1 MSFFGL
7 GGKDVYFMGYAA
19 SSLFDN
25 SKNIIQEVALGS
37 IINGGNYVEAI
48 SRDAYPNCMYAHL
61 QHMYNYC
68 KSNYAFGLPNL
79 TVQDKFL
86 IPENLVRSLVSQYM
100 YPTLEATDTIDVLY
114 NTLAVGKDIEYYA
127 FKYALDNNI
136 LNGYQGVMSGAFNT
150 PNAGSPREDAST
162 AKYSYDINFTKL
174 RYERA
179 GGIFVTIDTAADG
192 SHTYTANVPSSN
204 SYGGPPIHPVTI
216 TPTSIPANNY
226 VPSGKEFSAGGDTY
240 FFWDSDIPTTKGT
253 VNIRAFATHT
263 PALWEHY
270 SGKFHI
276 NNVVVD
282 VTDIVPT
289 FVSRTDTVSSYNIK
303 LVTELDATIRVIEKA
318 FIYFGSGEP
327 VTQLTEVSST
337 EGKAPL
343 VFAEWNQDITEF
355 VTTYSASLIVRILD
369 SNGNPKTGW
378 LSTIFNDSNIPAG
391 IKQFISSLSF
401 QPFYPIFPL
410 KRNWAY
416 IDVDDP
422 NPAWLVDTPVA
433 GDPTVYTGAVYKA
446 LNKMKINA
454 KDIIKALKEDDQ
466 SKEIIDAYIY
476 FATDVLQ
483 DDPRLNV
490 YFYKYFKWLIE
501 IIPGSGMIG
510 EHTFIVSDDTF
521 KTSYKF
527 KQISKEVHQGVVAKR
542 GKAIKTISDTGD
554 ITVKYQLTDTTY
566 EKVTIYG
573 LRMFNSIYAGK
584 KDGVGV
590 SVHNWAVDDEKNHSP
605 FLIPLSQTV
614 LKQVNARTKEIVLK
628 YSAKLVCYTQHKEHV
643 KWYRTGWFGNVIR
656 IVLFIVAMVMNYYA
670 PGSGQS
676 FLAWAGSLTA
686 AQVASMI
693 IITLLKSILIG
704 LIVKAIMVHVLVP
717 LFGAKIALIF
727 TVAAMMY
734 GMFGQSGYDLP
745 FATDVS
751 SLAGPAL
758 NAAVAA
764 YSAEEASE
772 IQDAYEQFNAMV
784 KDRQQELKDAAT
796 ELGYYK
802 DSETNTRIDPLGFG
816 LNVDMGGYES
826 PDMYL
831 LRKSTNAS
839 LALTGYEYVQAF
851 YADKLSLG

>member
-19 SSLFDN
+19 SSLFDQ

-37 IINGGNYVEAI
+37 IINGGNYVEAL
-48 SRDAYPNCMYAHL
+48 SRDAYPNSMYAHL

-68 KSNYAFGLPNL
+68 EANYAFGLPNL

-86 IPENLVRSLVSQYM
+86 IPENIVRSLVSQYM
-100 YPTLEATDTIDVLY
+100 YPTLKATDTIDVLY
-114 NTLAVGKDIEYYA
+114 NAIAAGKDIEYYVL
-127 FKYALDNNI
+127 KHALDNNI
-136 LNGYQGVMSGAFNT
+136 LNGYKGLISGAFNT
-150 PNAGSPREDAST
+150 PDAGSPIEDT
-162 AKYSYDINFTKL
+162 ELKKYSYDINFTQL

-179 GGIFVTIDTAADG
+179 NGITVTIVTAADG
-192 SHTYTANVPSSN
+192 SHTYTANLPSS
-204 SYGGPPIHPVTI
+204 SHYGPPTVTVTI
-216 TPTSIPANNY
+216 TPTSIPANDF
-226 VPSGKEFSAGGDTY
+226 VPSGKEFSVGGDTY
-240 FFWDSDIPTTKGT
+240 FFWDSAIPTTEGT
-253 VNIRAFATHT
+253 VDIYAFATHT
-263 PALWEHY
+263 SALWEHY

-289 FVSRTDTVSSYNIK
+289 FKSRTDTVSSYNMK
-303 LVTELDATIRVIEKA
+303 LVTELDATIRIIEKT
-318 FIYFGSGEP
+318 IEYSNTGP
-327 VTQLTEVSST
+327 TVTAVTEVSST
-337 EGKAPL
+337 TGKAPL

-355 VTTYSASLIVRILD
+355 VTAYSSSLIVRILD

-378 LSTIFNDSNIPAG
+378 LSAIFNDSNAPAS

-401 QPFYPIFPL
+401 QPYYPIFPL
-410 KRNWAY
+410 KRNWEY

-422 NPAWLVDTPVA
+422 NPAWLVDTPNPV
-433 GDPTVYTGAVYKA
+433 DPTVYTGSVYKA
-446 LNKMKINA
+446 LNKLKINA
-454 KDIIKALKEDDQ
+454 KNIIEAIKEDDNAN
-466 SKEIIDAYIY
+466 EIIDAYIY

-501 IIPGSGMIG
+501 IIPGAGMLG

-527 KQISKEVHQGVVAKR
+527 KQISQMVSQGVVARK
-542 GKAIKTISDTGD
+542 GKAIKIVSDTGD
-554 ITVKYQLTDTTY
+554 ITVKYQLTDATY
-566 EKVTIYG
+566 EEVTIYG
-573 LRMFNSIYAGK
+573 LRMFNSIYAGH
-584 KDGVGV
+584 DGVEV
-590 SVHNWAVDDEKNHSP
+590 SVHNWAVDDERNHSP
-605 FLIPLSQTV
+605 FLIPLSQPV

-643 KWYRTGWFGNVIR
+643 KWYRTGWFGNLIK
-656 IVLFIVAMVMNYYA
+656 IVLFIIAMVMNYYA

-676 FLAWAGSLTA
+676 FLTWVGNLTA
-686 AQVASMI
+686 SQLISMV
-693 IITLLKSILIG
+693 IITTLKSILIG
-704 LIVKAIMVHVLVP
+704 AIMNAIMVHVLVP
-717 LFGAKIALIF
+717 LFGAKLALVF
-727 TVAAMMY
+727 TIAAMVY
-734 GMFGQSGYDLP
+734 GMFGATGYDLP
-745 FATDVS
+745 FATDVGT
-751 SLAGPAL
+751 LAGPAL
-758 NAAVAA
+758 NAATAA
-764 YSAEEASE
+764 YSAEQMSE

-784 KDRQQELKDAAT
+784 KDRQQELKDAAK
-796 ELGYYK
+796 ELGYYQ
-802 DSETNTRIDPLGFG
+802 DSETNARIDPLGFG

>member
-19 SSLFDN
+19 SSLFDE
-25 SKNIIQEVALGS
+25 SKNIFQEVALGS
-37 IINGGNYVEAI
+37 IINGGNYVEAL
-48 SRDAYPNCMYAHL
+48 SRDAYPNSMYAHL

-68 KSNYAFGLPNL
+68 ESNYAFGLPNL

-100 YPTLEATDTIDVLY
+100 YPTLEATDNIEVLY
-114 NTLAVGKDIEYYA
+114 NALAVGKDIEYYA
-127 FKYALDNNI
+127 LKHALDNNI
-136 LNGYQGVMSGAFNT
+136 LTGYQGVMSGAFNA
-150 PNAGSPREDAST
+150 PNAKAPIDDT
-162 AKYSYDINFTKL
+162 ATKKYSSDINFTQL

-179 GGIFVTIDTAADG
+179 KAISVTIVTAADG
-192 SHTYTANVPSSN
+192 SHTYTANLPSSDP
-204 SYGGPPIHPVTI
+204 YGPPTDPVTI
-216 TPTSIPANNY
+216 TPTSIPANEY
-226 VPSGKEFSAGGDTY
+226 VPSGKEFSEGGDTY
-240 FFWDSDIPTTKGT
+240 FFWDSDIPTTEGT

-276 NNVVVD
+276 NNAVVD
-282 VTDIVPT
+282 ITDIVPT

-303 LVTELDATIRVIEKA
+303 LVTELDATIRVIETIFEYSDA
-318 FIYFGSGEP
+318 GP
-327 VTQLTEVSST
+327 TVTDINEVSST
-337 EGKAPL
+337 NGKAPL

-355 VTTYSASLIVRILD
+355 VTAYSASLIVRILD

-378 LSTIFNDSNIPAG
+378 LSTIFNDSNVPAD

-422 NPAWLVDTPVA
+422 NPAWLVDTPDA
-433 GDPTVYTGAVYKA
+433 ADPTVYTGTVYKA

-454 KDIIKALKEDDQ
+454 KDIIEALKEDDQ
-466 SKEIIDAYIY
+466 GKEIIDAYIY

-501 IIPGSGMIG
+501 IIPGAGMIG

-527 KQISKEVHQGVVAKR
+527 RQISQAVSQGVVARK

-554 ITVKYQLTDTTY
+554 ITVKYQLTDATY
-566 EKVTIYG
+566 EEVTIFG

-584 KDGVGV
+584 KDGVEV

-628 YSAKLVCYTQHKEHV
+628 YSAKLVCYTQHKEHI
-643 KWYRTGWFGNVIR
+643 KWYRTGWFATVIR
-656 IVLFIVAMVMNYYA
+656 IVIFIIAMIMNYYA
-670 PGSGQS
+670 PGSGQG

-704 LIVKAIMVHVLVP
+704 LIVKAIVAHVLVP
-717 LFGAKIALIF
+717 IFGAKVALIF
-727 TVAAMMY
+727 TIAAMLY

-758 NAAVAA
+758 SASIAA
-764 YSAEEASE
+764 YSEEQASE

-784 KDRQQELKDAAT
+784 KDRQQELKDAAK

-802 DSETNTRIDPLGFG
+802 DSETNARIDPLGFG

-839 LALTGYEYVQAF
+839 LSLTGYEYVQAF

>member
-19 SSLFDN
+19 SSLFDQ
-25 SKNIIQEVALGS
+25 SKNIIQEVALNS
-37 IINGGNYVEAI
+37 IINGGNYVEAL

-100 YPTLEATDTIDVLY
+100 YPTLEATDTIEVLY
-114 NTLAVGKDIEYYA
+114 NALAAGKDIEYYA
-127 FKYALDNNI
+127 LKHALDNNI
-136 LNGYQGVMSGAFNT
+136 LTGHQGVMSGAFNT
-150 PNAGSPREDAST
+150 PKVGSPIEDTAS
-162 AKYSYDINFTKL
+162 KQYSYDINFTQL

-179 GGIFVTIDTAADG
+179 EGISVTINTAADG
-192 SHTYTANVPSSN
+192 SHTYTANLPSS
-204 SYGGPPIHPVTI
+204 SPYGPPTYSVII

-226 VPSGKEFSAGGDTY
+226 VPSGKEFSEGGDTY
-240 FFWDSDIPTTKGT
+240 FFWDSDIPTTEGT

-276 NNVVVD
+276 NNALVD
-282 VTDIVPT
+282 ITDIVPT

-303 LVTELDATIRVIEKA
+303 LVTELDATIRLIERTIEYSA
-318 FIYFGSGEP
+318 YGPQI
-327 VTQLTEVSST
+327 TATTEVSST
-337 EGKAPL
+337 IGKAPL

-355 VTTYSASLIVRILD
+355 VTGYSASLIVRILD

-378 LSTIFNDSNIPAG
+378 LSTIFNDSNVPAN
-391 IKQFISSLSF
+391 IKQFVASVSF

-422 NPAWLVDTPVA
+422 NPAWLVDTPDA
-433 GDPTVYTGAVYKA
+433 AAPTVYAGTVYKA

-466 SKEIIDAYIY
+466 GKEIIDAYIY

-501 IIPGSGMIG
+501 IIPGAGMIG

-527 KQISKEVHQGVVAKR
+527 KRISQVVSQGVVARK
-542 GKAIKTISDTGD
+542 GKATKTISDAGD

-566 EKVTIYG
+566 EEVTIYG

-584 KDGVGV
+584 KDGVKV
-590 SVHNWAVDDEKNHSP
+590 SVHNWAVDDERNHSP
-605 FLIPLSQTV
+605 FLIPLSHAV
-614 LKQVNARTKEIVLK
+614 LKQVNARTREIVLK

-643 KWYRTGWFGNVIR
+643 KWYRTGWFANVIR
-656 IVLFIVAMVMNYYA
+656 IVIFIIAMIMNYYA
-670 PGSGQS
+670 PGSGNG

-686 AQVASMI
+686 SQVVSMVI
-693 IITLLKSILIG
+693 VTLLKSILIG
-704 LIVKAIMVHVLVP
+704 LIMKAIMVHVLVP
-717 LFGAKIALIF
+717 LFGAKLALIF
-727 TVAAMMY
+727 TIAAMVY

-745 FATDVS
+745 FATNVS
-751 SLAGPAL
+751 TLSGPAL
-758 NAAVAA
+758 NAATAA

-802 DSETNTRIDPLGFG
+802 DSETNARIDPLGFG
-816 LNVDMGGYES
+816 LNVDMSGYES

-831 LRKSTNAS
+831 LRKSTNSS
-839 LALTGYEYVQAF
+839 LSLTGYEYVQAF
-851 YADKLSLG
+851 YADKLSLV

>member
-7 GGKDVYFMGYAA
+7 GGKDKYFMGYAA

-37 IINGGNYVEAI
+37 IINGGNYVEAL
-48 SRDAYPNCMYAHL
+48 SRDAYPNSMYAHL

-68 KSNYAFGLPNL
+68 ESNYTFGLPNL

-86 IPENLVRSLVSQYM
+86 IPENMVRSLVSQYM
-100 YPTLEATDTIDVLY
+100 YPTLEATDTIDVIY
-114 NTLAVGKDIEYYA
+114 NALAAGKDIEYYA
-127 FKYALDNNI
+127 LKYALDNNI

-150 PNAGSPREDAST
+150 PNAGSPIEDT
-162 AKYSYDINFTKL
+162 ATTKYSYDINFTQL

-179 GGIFVTIDTAADG
+179 GGITVTIATAADG
-192 SHTYTANVPSSN
+192 SHTYTVSLPSGSL
-204 SYGGPPIHPVTI
+204 YGPPTITVTI

-226 VPSGKEFSAGGDTY
+226 VPSGKEFSVDCDTY
-240 FFWDSDIPTTKGT
+240 FFWDSDIPTTEGT
-253 VNIRAFATHT
+253 ADIRAFATHT

-276 NNVVVD
+276 NNAVVD
-282 VTDIVPT
+282 ITDIVPT
-289 FVSRTDTVSSYNIK
+289 FKSRIDTTSSYNVK
-303 LVTELDATIRVIEKA
+303 LVTELDATIRLIETRTV
-318 FIYFGSGEP
+318 YTGQTP
-327 VTQLTEVSST
+327 TMVTTEISST
-337 EGKAPL
+337 VGKAPL

-355 VTTYSASLIVRILD
+355 VTAYSASLIVRILD

-378 LSTIFNDSNIPAG
+378 LSTTFNDSNFPAE

-422 NPAWLVDTPVA
+422 NPDWLVDTPDA
-433 GDPTVYTGAVYKA
+433 AAPTVYTGTVYKA

-454 KDIIKALKEDDQ
+454 KDIIKALKEDDNA
-466 SKEIIDAYIY
+466 KEIIDSYIY

-501 IIPGSGMIG
+501 IIPGAGMIG
-510 EHTFIVSDDTF
+510 KHTFIVSDDTF

-527 KQISKEVHQGVVAKR
+527 KQISTVVSQGVVARK
-542 GKAIKTISDTGD
+542 GKAIKTVSDTGD
-554 ITVKYQLTDTTY
+554 ITVKYQLTDATY
-566 EKVTIYG
+566 EEVTIYG

-584 KDGVGV
+584 KDGVAV

-628 YSAKLVCYTQHKEHV
+628 YSAKLVCYTQHKEHI

-656 IVLFIVAMVMNYYA
+656 IVIFIIAMIMNYYA
-670 PGSGQS
+670 PGSGQG

-686 AQVASMI
+686 AQITSMI

-704 LIVKAIMVHVLVP
+704 LIIKAVVAHVLVP
-717 LFGAKIALIF
+717 IFGAKVALVF
-727 TVAAMMY
+727 TIAAMLY
-734 GMFGQSGYDLP
+734 GMFGNTGFDLP

-758 NAAVAA
+758 NVSLAA
-764 YSAEEASE
+764 YSEEQMNE

-784 KDRQQELKDAAT
+784 KDRQQELKDAAK

-802 DSETNTRIDPLGFG
+802 DSETNARIDPLGFG

-839 LALTGYEYVQAF
+839 LSLTGYEYVQAF
-851 YADKLSLG
+851 YADKLSLA